1 MFDIMTDAYWQK
13 MNAKQREELDNY
25 CLNDMMELKFLCFQ
39 LSKKIGGISEADYY
53 DLYSI
58 GLSVLADSIN
68 KYDWGQKK
76 CKFRTY
82 LSGNIRRKYSTYM
95 RDANREMRS
104 STTTDEDGNKV
115 FIKNKSLDQMN
126 REDVSLSEKIGT
138 VSDAFETIFRSEF
151 DNPKYKEYFSRLSNT
166 QRKILFMLVDKYKP
180 EQIKKELKLSTKQ
193 YMANMAAIQA
203 YENTRILM

>member
-13 MNAKQREELDNY
+13 MNAKQREELDKY

-39 LSKKIGGISEADYY
+39 LSKKIGGISEADYD

-68 KYDWGQKK
+68 KYDWDQKK

-115 FIKNKSLDQMN
+115 FIKNKSLDQMS

-138 VSDAFETIFRSEF
+138 VSDVFETIFRSEF

>member
-1 MFDIMTDAYWQK
+1 
-13 MNAKQREELDNY
+13 
-25 CLNDMMELKFLCFQ
+25 
-39 LSKKIGGISEADYY
+39 
-53 DLYSI
+53 
-58 GLSVLADSIN
+58 
-68 KYDWGQKK
+68 
-76 CKFRTY
+76 
-82 LSGNIRRKYSTYM
+82 M